1 MVAADVRDSPAAG
14 FGGRFPGTS
23 ERGALALA
31 RTDCPPRTLR
41 LTNQQLEVLAM
52 KMSLQ
57 PVQEFVG
64 ADPRYHWDY
73 PSPGAVNPL
82 RKLGSVWYFGLPL
95 TSAHRDAH
103 NAGDALG
110 EGLTEEDRYRNEGSV
125 YPHASLVEMITYQAR
140 CFPDIAWRYMDM
152 GHLGWPE
159 VRAAINEDPPDVAAF
174 SVYTATTLWAMI
186 VAAEIKRVNP
196 KAVVVFGNDHAGILY
211 QETLTGK
218 YGSRVVDF
226 VSTGNNGPFTMM
238 GLLTHLQGGLDLRKV
253 PSLAYRVPGGEV
265 VNQDAGTFPLNR
277 RILPDYRLILD
288 QLENHYDR
296 AFNVWYAKHYDLK
309 RMVTVP
315 LDGGCTWGK
324 RPGRRCMHCSIQ
336 GLTPKTVDVAS
347 AIPVLETIVGDLG
360 ANVYACG
367 DSTLGFSSEQWDG
380 NISYLNDMAEAC
392 AKSPI
397 LQKQRFMLAYGLVYE
412 FLESAELCKGFVRTW
427 NVGLEA
433 FDPKLLK
440 ADSKG
445 INKGPERISEALEL
459 ARSLDYKLFASG
471 IMGLP
476 GTTMENLR
484 SEVNSWLSMA
494 ETYRD
499 LITSISVAPPG
510 IIPGSRM
517 YWESYKTHPQ
527 VRASHG
533 EILPARR
540 LTALYIRENTE
551 VELEDVEAAI
561 TDLRNGIAEL
571 NGVTEHMKFG
581 YYMLGGRDEDEAL
594 EYRLLD
600 EICSQLD

>member
-1 MVAADVRDSPAAG
+1 
-14 FGGRFPGTS
+14 
-23 ERGALALA
+23 
-31 RTDCPPRTLR
+31 
-41 LTNQQLEVLAM
+41 M

-57 PVQEFVG
+57 PLQELVG
-64 ADPRYHWDY
+64 ADPRYQWDY
-73 PSPGAVNPL
+73 SRRGTPDPL
-82 RKLGSVWYFGLPL
+82 RRIGSVWYFGLPL

-103 NAGDALG
+103 NAGDVMAA
-110 EGLTEEDRYRNEGSV
+110 ELTAEQRYRNEGSV
-125 YPHASLVEMITYQAR
+125 YPHASLVEMITYQQAW
-140 CFPDIAWRYMDM
+140 FPDTDWRYIDM
-152 GHLGWPE
+152 THVPWPE
-159 VRAAINEDPPDVAAF
+159 VRAAINENPPDVAAF
-174 SVYTATTLWAMI
+174 TVYTATTLWAMI

-211 QETLTGK
+211 KETLTGK
-218 YGSRVVDF
+218 YGSRLVDF
-226 VSTGNNGPFTMM
+226 VSTGNNGPFTLM
-238 GLLTHLQGGLDLRKV
+238 GLLTHLEGGIDLTKV
-253 PSLAYRVPGGEV
+253 PSLAYRTNSGEV
-265 VNQDAGTFPLNR
+265 VNQEASTFPLNR

-288 QLENHYDR
+288 KLEQHYDP
-296 AFNVWYAKHYDLK
+296 AFNVWYARHYDLK

-336 GLTPKTVDVAS
+336 GLTPKTVDVPA
-347 AIPVLETIVGDLG
+347 AIPVLETIVGDIG

-367 DSTLGFSSEQWDG
+367 DSTLGFSREQWDG
-380 NISYLNDMAEAC
+380 SISYLNDMAEAC
-392 AKSPI
+392 AASPI
-397 LQKQRFMLAYGLVYE
+397 LREQRFMLAYGLVYE
-412 FLESAELCKGFVRTW
+412 FLDSAELCKGFVRTW

-445 INKGPERISEALEL
+445 INKGPERIGEALEL

-476 GTTMENLR
+476 GTTMKNLR
-484 SEVNSWLSMA
+484 GEVDSWLSMA
-494 ETYRD
+494 AEYKD
-499 LITSISVAPPG
+499 LITSISVAAPG

-517 YWESYKTHPQ
+517 YWDSYNTHPQ
-527 VRASHG
+527 VRAWHG

-540 LTALYIRENTE
+540 LTALYVHENTE

-561 TDLRNGIAEL
+561 SDLRNGIIEL
-571 NGVTEHMKFG
+571 NGPMEHMKFG

-600 EICSQLD
+600 EICDQLD